1 MELTFLGTS
10 AGLPTKERN
19 TQSIAFNCLPHVN
32 QLWLFDVGE
41 ATQHRILHTGIKLG
55 KISHI
60 FITHLHGDHIFG
72 LPGLLTSRSFQGGK
86 DKPLTIIGPKGIAK
100 FIQTALEI
108 SQSHLNYPITVN
120 EFNTETELNIDGFH
134 IKALPLKHGI
144 LSVGYRITA
153 PDIEGKLD
161 VEKLKAIGIEPGP
174 KYQEVKANET
184 FEYENQ
190 TYQSKDFKGPKKK
203 GKVIT
208 IFGDTMPCQ
217 NEHILAQDADV
228 IVHET
233 TYIEGDKNLANSY
246 YHSHIEDVFQ
256 LMSDVHVKKGLFTHL
271 SNRYELEDIQ
281 SVESSLQSAVN
292 HDFKFVKDYD
302 QFQI

>member
-1 MELTFLGTS
+1 MEITFLGTS

-19 TQSIAFNCLPHVN
+19 TQSIAFNCLPEEN
-32 QLWLFDVGE
+32 QIWLFDVGE

-55 KISHI
+55 KVSHI

-86 DKPLTIIGPKGIAK
+86 DKPLTIVGPKGISK
-100 FIQTALEI
+100 FINTVLEI
-108 SQSHLNYPITVN
+108 SQSHLNYQITIN
-120 EFNTETELNIDGFH
+120 EFNTDTELNVDGFH

-161 VEKLKAIGIEPGP
+161 VNKLKELGIKPGP
-174 KYQEVKANET
+174 FYQEVKAKET
-184 FEYENQ
+184 FIFNNE
-190 TYQSKDFKGPKKK
+190 TYQSKDFKGPRKK

-208 IFGDTMPCQ
+208 IFGDTMPCE
-217 NEHILAQDADV
+217 NELILAKDADV

-233 TYIEGDKNLANSY
+233 TYIEGDKNLANDY
-246 YHSHIEDVFQ
+246 YHSHIDDVLS
-256 LMSDVHVKKGLFTHL
+256 LMTEANVKSALFTHL
-271 SNRYELEDIQ
+271 SNRYEIEEI
-281 SVESSLQSAVN
+281 EEIEN
-292 HDFKFVKDYD
+292 EINKRTHHKFNFVKDYETY
-302 QFQI
+302 QV

>member
-19 TQSIAFNCLPHVN
+19 TQSIAFNCLPHEN
-32 QLWLFDVGE
+32 QIWLFDVGE
-41 ATQHRILHTGIKLG
+41 ATQHRILYTGIKLG
-55 KISHI
+55 KVSHI

-100 FIQTALEI
+100 FIHTALEI
-108 SQSHLNYPITVN
+108 SQSNLNYQITVN
-120 EFNTETELNIDGFH
+120 EFNTETELNVDSFH
-134 IKALPLKHGI
+134 IQALPLKHGI

-161 VEKLKAIGIEPGP
+161 VEKLKALGIEPGP

-184 FEYENQ
+184 FEYNNQ

-217 NEHILAQDADV
+217 NELILAKDADV

-233 TYIEGDKNLANSY
+233 TYIEGDKNLANDY
-246 YHSHIEDVFQ
+246 FHSHIDDVFQ
-256 LMSDVHVKKGLFTHL
+256 LMRDENVKKGLFTHL
-271 SNRYELEDIQ
+271 SNRYELEDIKEIEQ
-281 SVESSLQSAVN
+281 SLIKNTDQE
-292 HDFKFVKDYD
+292 FYFVKDYD
-302 QFQI
+302 HFQI

>member
-19 TQSIAFNCLPHVN
+19 TQAIAFNCLPYEN
-32 QLWLFDVGE
+32 QIWLFDVGE
-41 ATQHRILHTGIKLG
+41 ATQHRILHTGVKLG
-55 KISHI
+55 KVSHI

-100 FIQTALEI
+100 FIQTALDI
-108 SQSHLNYPITVN
+108 SQSNLNYPITVN

-134 IKALPLKHGI
+134 VQALPLKHGI

-153 PDIEGKLD
+153 PDIEGKLEVD
-161 VEKLKAIGIEPGP
+161 KLKRLGMEPGP

-184 FEYENQ
+184 FEYNNQ
-190 TYQSKDFKGPKKK
+190 TYQSKDFKGEKKK

-217 NEHILAQDADV
+217 NERILADQADV

-233 TYIEGDKNLANSY
+233 TYIEGEKHLANDY
-246 YHSHIEDVFQ
+246 YHSHIEDVLN
-256 LMSDVHVKKGLFTHL
+256 LMDEMNVKRGLFTHL
-271 SNRYELEDIQ
+271 SNRYELEDVQMIEEELK
-281 SVESSLQSAVN
+281 SKYKN
-292 HDFKFVKDYD
+292 DFYFVKDFD
-302 QFQI
+302 AFQI

>member
-19 TQSIAFNCLPHVN
+19 TQSIAFNCLPYEN
-32 QLWLFDVGE
+32 QIWLFDVGE

-55 KISHI
+55 KVSHI

-108 SQSHLNYPITVN
+108 SQSNLNYQLTVN
-120 EFNTETELNIDGFH
+120 EFNTETELNVDGFH
-134 IKALPLKHGI
+134 IQSLPLKHGI

-161 VEKLKAIGIEPGP
+161 VEKLKALGMEPGP

-184 FEYENQ
+184 FDYNNQ

-203 GKVIT
+203 GKVIS

-217 NEHILAQDADV
+217 NEWILAKDADV

-233 TYIEGDKNLANSY
+233 TYIEGDNSLASAHF
-246 YHSHIEDVFQ
+246 HSHIEDVFK
-256 LMSDVHVKKGLFTHL
+256 LMKDVNVKQGLFTHL
-271 SNRYELEDIQ
+271 SNRYEIEDIQ
-281 SVESSLQSAVN
+281 EVEQSLKASTDHQF
-292 HDFKFVKDYD
+292 HFVKDYD
-302 QFQI
+302 CFQI

>member
-1 MELTFLGTS
+1 MEITFLGTS

-19 TQSIAFNCLPHVN
+19 TQSIAFNCLPEEN
-32 QLWLFDVGE
+32 KIWLFDVGE

-55 KISHI
+55 KVSHI

-86 DKPLTIIGPKGIAK
+86 DKPLTIVGPKGISK
-100 FIQTALEI
+100 FINTVLEI
-108 SQSHLNYPITVN
+108 SQSHLNYQITIN
-120 EFNTETELNIDGFH
+120 EFNTDTDLNVDGFH

-161 VEKLKAIGIEPGP
+161 VNKLKELGMEPGP
-174 KYQEVKANET
+174 LYQEVKANET
-184 FEYENQ
+184 FIYNNQ

-203 GKVIT
+203 GKVTT
-208 IFGDTMPCQ
+208 IFGDTMPCE
-217 NEHILAQDADV
+217 NELILAKDADV

-233 TYIEGDKNLANSY
+233 TYIEGDKNLANDY
-246 YHSHIEDVFQ
+246 YHSHIDDVLS
-256 LMSDVHVKKGLFTHL
+256 LMTEANVKRALFTHL
-271 SNRYELEDIQ
+271 SNRYEIEEI
-281 SVESSLQSAVN
+281 EEIEEEINKITHHKFNFVN
-292 HDFKFVKDYD
+292 DYETY
-302 QFQI
+302 QV